1 MKDINIYFDK
11 STNGEILSTIVADVI
26 RGGLAGKE
34 LELVVDELEKKGLL
48 NSNIVIDEVE
58 RSEWNES
65 YLDELRFKIHLY
77 SREYFVYLEKVAKYV
92 NDQKELHKKSVL
104 KFKTI
109 ICGIAAVFV
118 LFLVLI
124 IRSCSK

>member
-11 STNGEILSTIVADVI
+11 STNGEILSTVVADVI
-26 RGGLAGKE
+26 RGSLAGKE
-34 LELVVDELEKKGLL
+34 LEFVVDELEKKGLL
-48 NSNIVIDEVE
+48 NSNLVIDEVE